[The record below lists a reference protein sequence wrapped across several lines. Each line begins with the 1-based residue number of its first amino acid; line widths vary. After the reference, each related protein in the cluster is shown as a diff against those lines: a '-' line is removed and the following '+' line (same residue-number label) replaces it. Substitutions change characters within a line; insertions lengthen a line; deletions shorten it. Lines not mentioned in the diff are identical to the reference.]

1 MAKEEKSKIV
11 QEQEKQVEELSQ
23 EKGMTKDDFLKKA
36 QEAKEQPKTETK
48 TKKQKQTKKET
59 QPKEQKQTKQKK
71 QKQIIG
77 VKDLEEE
84 FGIPG
89 KTIRRY
95 LRKMDENKKPRG
107 PEPYQWNHDDPHL
120 KQIKKNLQEIA
131 KRKPA
136 LG

>member
-1 MAKEEKSKIV
+1 MAKNEKSKVV

-23 EKGMTKDDFLKKA
+23 EKGMTKEDFLEKA
-36 QEAKEQPKTETK
+36 QTSKEQPKKETK

-59 QPKEQKQTKQKK
+59 QPKEQKQTKK

-107 PEPYQWNHDDPHL
+107 PEPYQWNHDDEDL
-120 KQIKKNLQEIA
+120 KKIRQNLKEIKS
-131 KRKPA
+131 RKPS